1 MLQARQSLPIHARKF
16 SLGLFAGPQLLRGRT
31 TRARVYLAAL
41 GPRVGRSRGQQP
53 TAHSPQLP
61 TLLRCSSAST
71 RECFADGYTLAEV
84 MLWVF
89 SGADFGL
96 GSRDARIVH
105 PASGLGVDLHKSEH
119 PSEEISQASA
129 S

>member
-1 MLQARQSLPIHARKF
+1 MPESF
-16 SLGLFAGPQLLRGRT
+16 SLGLFAGTQLLRGHT
-31 TRARVYLAAL
+31 TRARVYLATL

-71 RECFADGYTLAEV
+71 RACFADGCTLAEV
-84 MLWVF
+84 TLCVF
-89 SGADFGL
+89 SGADLGL
-96 GSRDARIVH
+96 GSRDAHVVH
-105 PASGLGVDLHKSEH
+105 PTLGLGVDLHKSVH